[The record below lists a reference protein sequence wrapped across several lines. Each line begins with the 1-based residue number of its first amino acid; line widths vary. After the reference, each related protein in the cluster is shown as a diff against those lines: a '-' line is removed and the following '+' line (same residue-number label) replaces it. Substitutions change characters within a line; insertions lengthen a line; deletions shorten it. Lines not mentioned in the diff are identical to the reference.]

1 MMRDGCA
8 GIPNLRPERLLNIS
22 LQYIFF
28 LLSDPLFSPACYRKQ
43 NINFVWPN
51 EINYT
56 PSFGLN
62 QELLVGLR
70 AEYVHEVA
78 KHPGHHFHH
87 RQHQT

>member
-1 MMRDGCA
+1 MRGDSEPKPRKV
-8 GIPNLRPERLLNIS
+8 IKYFLTIHF
-22 LQYIFF
+22 FF
-28 LLSDPLFSPACYRKQ
+28 LLSDPLFYPACYRKQ

-51 EINYT
+51 EIKYT

-70 AEYVHEVA
+70 AEYMHEVA